1 MDDPEPLSL
10 SAQETG
16 GAQRE
21 FDVVKGGREGENF
34 DFIHGYYSGEDATE
48 PRSRGRRSQS
58 WR

>member
-1 MDDPEPLSL
+1 MPKR
-10 SAQETG
+10 QG

-48 PRSRGRRSQS
+48 PRSRGRSQG

>member
-1 MDDPEPLSL
+1 MSKRR
-10 SAQETG
+10 

-21 FDVVKGGREGENF
+21 FDVAKGGREGENF

-48 PRSRGRRSQS
+48 PRSMGRRSQG